1 MAKWALFLY
10 RYDYVYDYIDQFM
23 QLYLYFITGANMN
36 NGESLQVGHNND
48 ASVLRPRPVL
58 KSFCYAVNLTT
69 SHRPAVRQHA
79 ADRPCGGFHQFW
91 LLIGPWSGILD
102 SHWP

>member
-48 ASVLRPRPVL
+48 ASVL
-58 KSFCYAVNLTT
+58 
-69 SHRPAVRQHA
+69 
-79 ADRPCGGFHQFW
+79 
-91 LLIGPWSGILD
+91 
-102 SHWP
+102 